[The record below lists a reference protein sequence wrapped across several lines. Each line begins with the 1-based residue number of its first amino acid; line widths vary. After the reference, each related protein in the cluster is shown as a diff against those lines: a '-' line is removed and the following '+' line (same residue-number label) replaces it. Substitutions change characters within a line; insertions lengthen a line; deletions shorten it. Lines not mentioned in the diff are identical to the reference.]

1 MFVEKD
7 YQMWCQIKGLGDYG
21 QIVPWM
27 VILLIIGWM
36 TSLKFGMP
44 KKLKGFPSIN

>member
-1 MFVEKD
+1 MFAEKNC
-7 YQMWCQIKGLGDYG
+7 QMWCGIKGLGGYG

-27 VILLIIGWM
+27 VILLILGWM

-44 KKLKGFPSIN
+44 KKPKGFLSIN

>member
-1 MFVEKD
+1 MFAGKICE
-7 YQMWCQIKGLGDYG
+7 MWCGIKGLGGYG

-27 VILLIIGWM
+27 VILLIFGWM

-44 KKLKGFPSIN
+44 KKPKDFPSIN